1 MLRNETLLCFS
12 SSTCPTVYVNKHL
25 SCLTYERVPSKG
37 RNYVGTRN
45 FRFEITLNNIKISTI
60 SYPYF
65 GNFNIDCLPY
75 LSTCDL
81 K

>member
-25 SCLTYERVPSKG
+25 SCLTYEREPTKG

-45 FRFEITLNNIKISTI
+45 LRIRATEN
-60 SYPYF
+60 
-65 GNFNIDCLPY
+65 G
-75 LSTCDL
+75 LSGEKSPSEHTR
-81 K
+81 